1 MIVAGFTLEMI
12 DILTVQMLER
22 LFLCSD
28 AVLIRDFNKASM
40 SPECPKSISDKIRKG
55 LEPYRQRSKFI
66 RETDQSEQS
75 IYKLNEKEFYDEP
88 DVKKSWSIEE
98 LESMRNI
105 VNLYYSNAVDSCGNN
120 SLLTMTPT
128 EARGQLF
135 SIIKSAINSNI
146 LSDRDRTLLSCVV
159 HNLNSNP
166 NIATFKESRKVN
178 HGLSRVVNDSGR
190 FKRLKTAI
198 DFRYKIVNEQIAED
212 VWRKI

>member
-1 MIVAGFTLEMI
+1 
-12 DILTVQMLER
+12 
-22 LFLCSD
+22 
-28 AVLIRDFNKASM
+28 
-40 SPECPKSISDKIRKG
+40 
-55 LEPYRQRSKFI
+55 
-66 RETDQSEQS
+66 
-75 IYKLNEKEFYDEP
+75 
-88 DVKKSWSIEE
+88 
-98 LESMRNI
+98 MRNI
-105 VNLYYSNAVDSCGNN
+105 VNLYYSNAVDGCGNN

-135 SIIKSAINSNI
+135 SIIKSALNSNI

-159 HNLNSNP
+159 RNLNSNP